1 MEIVY
6 SVIEAQTNDNGN
18 LCMFVHGTY
27 QDLGRAKEKFATLY
41 KDMSRNGHIPAE
53 FSSAIIDRQF
63 TQVPY
68 HGDVYKLVR
77 LIETEVI
84 K

>member
-1 MEIVY
+1 MKIVY
-6 SVIEAQTNDNGN
+6 SVIEAQTNDNGS
-18 LCMFVHGTY
+18 LCLFTHGTY
-27 QDLGRAKEKFATLY
+27 KDLARAKEKFATLY
-41 KDMSRNGHIPAE
+41 RNMAHDGHIATE
-53 FSSAIIDRQF
+53 FSSAIMDRQF

-84 K
+84 